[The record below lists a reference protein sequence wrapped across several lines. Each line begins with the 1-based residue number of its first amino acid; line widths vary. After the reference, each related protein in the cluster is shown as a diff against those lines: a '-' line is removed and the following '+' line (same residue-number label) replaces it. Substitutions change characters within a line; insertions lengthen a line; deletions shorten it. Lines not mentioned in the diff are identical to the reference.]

1 MAGPLDILTAIQ
13 NGVTA
18 LNNLGKQVSGS
29 FNNISG
35 QLTALQAQS
44 YKISSFTR
52 VLSVASGNQSIT
64 GIGFKPRLILFTTGI
79 SGGSIWTSTGRSDG
93 IINTDIEYSFN
104 TGGTIGAY
112 TDTAVAGR
120 QRDDAAGANY
130 GQFVVSS
137 FDVDGFTLTWTKVG
151 APVATAEINVVCFR

>member
-64 GIGFKPRLILFTTGI
+64 GIGFKPRLILFQTGI
-79 SGGSIWTSTGRSDG
+79 SGGSTWMSVGQSDG
-93 IINTDIEYSFN
+93 VINTCQEWALN
-104 TGGTIGAY
+104 AGGTLGAFAQ
-112 TDTAVAGR
+112 TTAGI

-130 GQFVVSS
+130 QSFVVTS
-137 FDVDGFTLTWTKVG
+137 FDADGFTLTWTKVG
-151 APVATAEINVVCFR
+151 TPTLTAQITATCFR